1 MQVAFQSENLDE
13 KRVSSGSQVE
23 QNYGIGASGLNF
35 RSGQTSFKSHK
46 TQNENYGNKRIFSP
60 YHSPSSV
67 KVMDLSETQDMISPI
82 FMHNIARTK
91 YFNISQ
97 PAKPADHLKLN
108 LFA

>member
-60 YHSPSSV
+60 YLSPSSAQV
-67 KVMDLSETQDMISPI
+67 INQNETQDLISPI
-82 FMHNIARTK
+82 YMHNIARTK
-91 YFNISQ
+91 YFSISQ
-97 PAKPADHLKLN
+97 PAKPADHLNIN
-108 LFA
+108 LTA

>member
-1 MQVAFQSENLDE
+1 MQVAFQSENLEE
-13 KRVSSGSQVE
+13 KRVSSSSQVE
-23 QNYGIGASGLNF
+23 QNYGIGASGLNI

-60 YHSPSSV
+60 YLSPSSV
-67 KVMDLSETQDMISPI
+67 KVMELSQTQNMIDPVY
-82 FMHNIARTK
+82 MHNVARTK

-97 PAKPADHLKLN
+97 PAKPADHFKLN